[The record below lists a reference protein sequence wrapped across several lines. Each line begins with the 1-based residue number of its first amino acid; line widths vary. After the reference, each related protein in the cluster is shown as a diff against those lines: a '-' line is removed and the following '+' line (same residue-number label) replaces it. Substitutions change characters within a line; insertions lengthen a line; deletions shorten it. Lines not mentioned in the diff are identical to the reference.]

1 MTPFAGFTQE
11 FQEKHLSPQAS
22 KPAHAA
28 PAGPVTLSLSKRSP
42 KSLIAKVASTAE
54 TAVAGASEKDAFAL
68 SHAYVSHIRAKY
80 HSRFDH
86 FKANTGNV
94 HKFDA
99 RTVETTKATA
109 AATGS
114 GKEPLMDQ
122 QNELLW
128 TGAVGV
134 GTPPQT
140 IILNFDTG
148 SSDAWSNPKVYN
160 PSASS
165 TAKKTG
171 KRFHVAYGDGSAASG
186 DIYEESVTVCGLTA
200 LNQAYGNATKSTLQ
214 VSGSQGFAGLAFESI
229 AQFKSPP
236 FFDTLVAQGTV
247 SRNVFAFGLWP
258 EGARLDL
265 GHIVA
270 EAYQGEIVYS
280 PVDPS
285 HGFWTTSFEVSGVE
299 GTQTG
304 IIDTGT
310 TLILGPPDVVTAIY
324 NGLGVQALTQN
335 GKVYGIYP
343 TNSPPTITLTFNGKP
358 FTLSPDALSFHA
370 QGDQTIAGLI
380 GADIGAGTAWIVG
393 DTFLQDVYAIF
404 DKGNLQVGFA
414 VKATSTV
421 PTTDRSGTTTQPGAA
436 VPAASTAQTPAF
448 VASHELPGEPPLP
461 TIPSIKRSG
470 PPRIWHRE
478 RRR

>member
-1 MTPFAGFTQE
+1 MTLFAGLTQE
-11 FQEKHLSPQAS
+11 SQKRLSLQA
-22 KPAHAA
+22 KKLAHAA

-42 KSLIAKVASTAE
+42 KSLSAKVASTVE
-54 TAVAGASEKDAFAL
+54 RAVAGVSEKEAFAL
-68 SHAYVSHIRAKY
+68 GHAYVSNIRVKY

-86 FKANTGNV
+86 FTANTGKV

-99 RTVETTKATA
+99 RTVETTEAAA

-114 GKEPLMDQ
+114 GKVPLKDR
-122 QNELLW
+122 QNEILW

-134 GTPPQT
+134 GTPAQT
-140 IILNFDTG
+140 IIMIFDTG
-148 SSDAWSNPKVYN
+148 STDTWSNPKAYD
-160 PSASS
+160 PSTSS

-171 KRFHVAYGDGSAASG
+171 KTFHTVYGDGSHASG
-186 DIYEESVTVCGLTA
+186 DIYKESVTVGGLTA
-200 LNQAYGNATKSTLQ
+200 RNQAYGNATKSTLQ
-214 VSGSQGFAGLAFESI
+214 NAGAQGIAGLAFENI

-247 SRNVFAFGLWP
+247 PQNVFAFGLWP

-270 EAYQGEIVYS
+270 EAYQGEIAYS

-285 HGFWTTSFEVSGVE
+285 DGFWTTSFEVSGAE

-304 IIDTGT
+304 MIDTGT

-324 NGLGVQALTQN
+324 KSLGVQTQTQN
-335 GKVYGIYP
+335 GTVYGVYP
-343 TNSPPTITLTFNGKP
+343 TNSPPTITFTFNGKP
-358 FTLSPDALSFHA
+358 FTISPDALSFQAH
-370 QGDQTIAGLI
+370 GDKTVAGLI
-380 GADIGAGTAWIVG
+380 GADVGVGPAWIVG

-414 VKATSTV
+414 VKATSNV
-421 PTTDRSGTTTQPGAA
+421 PT
-436 VPAASTAQTPAF
+436 
-448 VASHELPGEPPLP
+448 
-461 TIPSIKRSG
+461 
-470 PPRIWHRE
+470 
-478 RRR
+478 